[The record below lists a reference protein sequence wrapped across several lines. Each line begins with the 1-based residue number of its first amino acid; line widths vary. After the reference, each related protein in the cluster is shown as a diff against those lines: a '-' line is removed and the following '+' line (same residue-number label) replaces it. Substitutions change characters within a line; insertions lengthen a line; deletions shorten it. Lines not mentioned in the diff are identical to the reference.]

1 MRSKENSKIQP
12 EACHHKTKN
21 KNQKL
26 ICIVAAARRLAYLDF
41 HFCFLYENW
50 QKKKVKR
57 KAKQDFKMNLRRTL
71 DPRRHI
77 NQLQMVN
84 TNENIMYLLIGG
96 FRVRWASSD

>member
-1 MRSKENSKIQP
+1 LLQQHVALHIWTFTFVFFT
-12 EACHHKTKN
+12 KT
-21 KNQKL
+21 
-26 ICIVAAARRLAYLDF
+26 D
-41 HFCFLYENW
+41 
-50 QKKKVKR
+50 KKKIVKR

>member
-1 MRSKENSKIQP
+1 MHCCSSTSPCIFGLSLLFSLRKLTKKI
-12 EACHHKTKN
+12 
-21 KNQKL
+21 
-26 ICIVAAARRLAYLDF
+26 
-41 HFCFLYENW
+41 
-50 QKKKVKR
+50 VKR